1 MNEPRRRTLA
11 PRARWAVPVVAA
23 VAVGLAFAAP
33 PLFAS
38 ADDAGLPTISPEELA
53 AQVAGAEPSPLSG
66 TVVYTARLGLPE
78 LPFGDVGGANPV
90 ALLGGS
96 STMRV
101 WSDGGERSRVAL
113 LGADVASTPS
123 CRTARRRGRTRAPT
137 TRSCTT
143 ASTPPTP
150 PGTTS

>member
-1 MNEPRRRTLA
+1 M
-11 PRARWAVPVVAA
+11 
-23 VAVGLAFAAP
+23 
-33 PLFAS
+33 AS
-38 ADDAGLPTISPEELA
+38 
-53 AQVAGAEPSPLSG
+53 AEPSPLSG

-113 LGADVASTPS
+113 LGATSEYSVVQDGPEAWTYSSTDDAVVHYS
-123 CRTARRRGRTRAPT
+123 LERGRRRPVRRADGAGRGR
-137 TRSCTT
+137 
-143 ASTPPTP
+143 
-150 PGTTS
+150 